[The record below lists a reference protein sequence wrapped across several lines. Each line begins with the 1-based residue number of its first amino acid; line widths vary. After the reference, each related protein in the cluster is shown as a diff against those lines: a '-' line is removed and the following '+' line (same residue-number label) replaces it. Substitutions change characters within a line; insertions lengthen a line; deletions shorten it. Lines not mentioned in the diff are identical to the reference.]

1 MPFNREEKSKKAK
14 CQLRN
19 IFHVVKYSVP
29 TETLGKRHT
38 EGADNSPKNSDLL
51 QKRSCEH
58 MPNAVRKKKT
68 LGTENLYLCPTN
80 VMLALQTKVSAAH
93 AELLSSRMQTSFHK
107 QQERLRGFGYFGTP
121 H

>member
-38 EGADNSPKNSDLL
+38 EGADNSPKNSELL

-58 MPNAVRKKKT
+58 MPNAVRKKK
-68 LGTENLYLCPTN
+68 NPWDR
-80 VMLALQTKVSAAH
+80 KSVSMSYKCH
-93 AELLSSRMQTSFHK
+93 VSPSDKSLSSTR
-107 QQERLRGFGYFGTP
+107 
-121 H
+121 

>member
-38 EGADNSPKNSDLL
+38 EGADNSPKNSELL

-58 MPNAVRKKKT
+58 MPNAVRKKKKT
-68 LGTENLYLCPTN
+68 LGTENLLSMSYKCH
-80 VMLALQTKVSAAH
+80 VSPSDKS
-93 AELLSSRMQTSFHK
+93 LSSTR
-107 QQERLRGFGYFGTP
+107 
-121 H
+121 